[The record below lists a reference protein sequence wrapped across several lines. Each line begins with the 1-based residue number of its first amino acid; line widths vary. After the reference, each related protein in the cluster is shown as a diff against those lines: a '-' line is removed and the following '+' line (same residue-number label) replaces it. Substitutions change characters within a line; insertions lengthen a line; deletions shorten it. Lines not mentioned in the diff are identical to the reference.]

1 MSELARTSRRKRSS
15 HGYPVQQHARSGA
28 KSFKI
33 IFLVTLLFVP
43 ISYGLAE
50 ELFEINN
57 FPVIRS
63 EPLDTTI
70 ELSGLLDIESHYV
83 DQEPPGLIFGDDKLF
98 VTPRLVLFLD
108 ALVAEEWYFF
118 VQSRVDQG
126 FHPLSEESDARF
138 DEYFVRYSPQSA
150 PAISLQVGK
159 FATIL
164 GGWIRRHDSWHSSF
178 INMPLPYE
186 NVTTISDRGSASAD
200 DFLARRDVADIKK
213 KWVPI
218 IWGPAYTSGIAT
230 VVDFSPFQLD
240 IEIKNAAP
248 SSRPYDWEKD
258 TLDASHPTL
267 ASRLGY
273 TVSPAV
279 GHGFSL
285 SYGPYLQESP
295 SQIAPTFDS
304 RGDYEQL
311 LVGYDLRY
319 EYRHL
324 SFFAEAWYSE
334 FQMPQ
339 VGIAQST
346 AYFLEAVYQLT
357 SRWATGL
364 RWNQQFFG
372 SVRDSAGV
380 LRQWDDNAERV
391 DASFVFDVHRSAK
404 IKFQYSFFNQQG
416 RIGQGEN
423 YAGIQGTL
431 KF

>member
-1 MSELARTSRRKRSS
+1 MIQFDRTLRQKGPLYRTS
-15 HGYPVQQHARSGA
+15 GEQHARLGTT
-28 KSFKI
+28 KFL
-33 IFLVTLLFVP
+33 IFFIFTLLFMPVL
-43 ISYGLAE
+43 SGQAE
-50 ELFEINN
+50 ELFKVKD
-57 FPVIRS
+57 FPIIRS

-70 ELSGLLDIESHYV
+70 ELSGLFDLETHYV

-98 VTPRLVLFLD
+98 VTPRLILFLD
-108 ALVAEEWYFF
+108 ALVVEDWYFF

-126 FHPLSEESDARF
+126 FHPLSNESDARF
-138 DEYFVRYSPQSA
+138 DEYFVRYSPQSH
-150 PAISLQVGK
+150 PAISLQTGK

-164 GGWIRRHDSWHSSF
+164 GGWIRRHDSWRSSF

-186 NVTTISDRGSASAD
+186 NVTTISDRGTVSAEN
-200 DFLARRDVADIKK
+200 FLARRDVADIKN

-230 VVDFSPFQLD
+230 LIDLSPLQLD
-240 IEIKNAAP
+240 LEIKNAAP
-248 SSRPYDWEKD
+248 SSRPYDWDKD
-258 TLDASHPTL
+258 TLDASHPTV
-267 ASRLGY
+267 ASRIGY
-273 TVSPAV
+273 TASPAL

-285 SYGPYLQESP
+285 SYGPYLQDNPSESV
-295 SQIAPTFDS
+295 SALGS

-324 SFFAEAWYSE
+324 SLFAEAWYSE
-334 FQMPQ
+334 FQVPQ
-339 VGIAQST
+339 VGVAQST
-346 AYFLEAVYQLT
+346 VYFLEAVYQLT
-357 SRWATGL
+357 SSLATGL

-372 SVRDSAGV
+372 SVRDSAGA

-391 DASFVFDVHRSAK
+391 DASLVLDVHRSAK
-404 IKFQYSFFNQQG
+404 LKFQYSFFNQQG

-423 YAGIQGTL
+423 YAGVQGTL